1 MFNYMVATGNIEN
14 PLINQGKFTKQL
26 LQKLNFCKLKVQN
39 TVILFKQVSKNS
51 GSFLKSFFLMT

>member
-39 TVILFKQVSKNS
+39 TVILFKQKCPKILVP
-51 GSFLKSFFLMT
+51 F